1 MIEFLSNN
9 WTEISVVVLGLVVVG
24 ERIAAVTE
32 NKTDDKVFAAIHNI
46 LVALKLKFPEAK

>member
-9 WTEISVVVLGLVVVG
+9 WTEIAGVLALVIVIG